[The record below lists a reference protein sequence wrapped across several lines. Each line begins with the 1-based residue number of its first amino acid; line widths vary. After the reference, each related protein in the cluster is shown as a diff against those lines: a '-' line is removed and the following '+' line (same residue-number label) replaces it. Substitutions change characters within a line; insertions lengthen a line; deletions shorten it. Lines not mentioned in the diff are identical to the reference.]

1 MPKTNE
7 RPEDVGGKKKNRLVK
22 ILKRMKTKLN

>member
-7 RPEDVGGKKKNRLVK
+7 RPEDGAGRKNRLVK
-22 ILKRMKTKLN
+22 ILKKMKTKLN